1 MFGGGRSL
9 GGNGKDFLEEK
20 KVSDTRLKGPLSAKA
35 ASEGIR
41 QMEKC
46 SDLTKYMV
54 PHSFDI
60 FHLGNFTL

>member
-46 SDLTKYMV
+46 SDLTHMC
-54 PHSFDI
+54 HHMFLRSLI
-60 FHLGNFTL
+60 WQT

>member
-41 QMEKC
+41 QMEKK
-46 SDLTKYMV
+46 LNFFV
-54 PHSFDI
+54 LRHSSPI
-60 FHLGNFTL
+60 TNAMREI